1 MLHLLHVLLVL
12 AGHGQT
18 AIGAG
23 GASFETG
30 RLPDLAL
37 GRLAR
42 RRDVRLRHAHHSRQ
56 LPCRLLVQLASRGV
70 EGIRIRLLRM
80 VPVVLRRKVRRRRPL
95 VMVMVM
101 VAASATRSASA
112 VRIFA

>member
-1 MLHLLHVLLVL
+1 MLLLEQLSHQLVVLVSVLILVLGHVSNHLLLLLLCLLPSDLHLLHLLLPHKLLLLHLLHVLLVL

-30 RLPDLAL
+30 GLPDLAL

-42 RRDVRLRHAHHSRQ
+42 R
-56 LPCRLLVQLASRGV
+56 
-70 EGIRIRLLRM
+70 
-80 VPVVLRRKVRRRRPL
+80 
-95 VMVMVM
+95 
-101 VAASATRSASA
+101 
-112 VRIFA
+112 